1 MSQANVFTSLSA
13 NSTWYTDKCE
23 FVTGNTAITY
33 QVYVTSL
40 GGVTAVGNMYSAS
53 PSVAANSRQQ
63 IYVGAGNNLTIV
75 GSNWT
80 AREIGTQSSAQYGVM
95 QPAGNVYI
103 V

>member
-33 QVYVTSL
+33 QVYATSL
-40 GGVTAVGNMYSAS
+40 GGAAAVGNLYSTS
-53 PSVAANSRQQ
+53 PQIAANSRQQ
-63 IYVGAGNNLTIV
+63 VYVGAGNNLTIV

-80 AREIGTQSSAQYGVM
+80 ARELGTRSSAQYSVM
-95 QPAGNVYI
+95 QPVGNVYI

>member
-13 NSTWYTDKCE
+13 NATWYTDKCE

-33 QVYVTSL
+33 QIYVTSL
-40 GGVTAVGNMYSAS
+40 GGAAPVGNMYSN
-53 PSVAANSRQQ
+53 PPQVAANSRQQ
-63 IYVGAGNNLTIV
+63 VYVGAGNKLTIV

-80 AREIGTQSSAQYGVM
+80 ARELGTQSSAQAGVI
-95 QPAGNVYI
+95 QPVGNVYI

>member
-1 MSQANVFTSLSA
+1 MSQANVFTSFSA
-13 NSTWYTDKCE
+13 NTTWYTDKCE

-40 GGVTAVGNMYSAS
+40 GGNPAGGNLYSA
-53 PSVAANSRQQ
+53 PPQIAANSRQQ
-63 IYVGAGNNLTIV
+63 VYIGAGNNLTIT
-75 GSNWT
+75 GNNWT
-80 AREIGTQSSAQYGVM
+80 ARELGTKSSAQYGTI

>member
-40 GGVTAVGNMYSAS
+40 GGAAAVGNLYSAS
-53 PSVAANSRQQ
+53 PQIAANSRQQ
-63 IYVGAGNNLTIV
+63 VYVGAGNNLTIV

-80 AREIGTQSSAQYGVM
+80 AREIGTHSSAQYSVM
-95 QPAGNVYI
+95 QPATQVY
-103 V
+103 VP